1 MDSGLTIRPTAS
13 VAETVYVRPEAP
25 PVRTAV
31 ATTLAPSQSVTAAPD
46 SARSAGHDPANNA
59 AARPDTTR
67 EISLDPQTREVIF
80 RIMDASTGLVRE
92 QIPAEAML
100 RLRTYLREQD
110 RAAERRGP
118 SEAAVDYRRVE
129 RVS

>member
-13 VAETVYVRPEAP
+13 AAEAVYVRPEAP

-31 ATTLAPSQSVTAAPD
+31 ATTLAPSKSVTAAPEA
-46 SARSAGHDPANNA
+46 ARSAGHDPAQNA

-67 EISLDPQTREVIF
+67 VFSLDPQTREVIF
-80 RIMDASTGLVRE
+80 RVMDASTGLVRD

-100 RLRTYLREQD
+100 RLRSYLRDQD
-110 RAAERRGP
+110 QAAERHASTEP
-118 SEAAVDYRRVE
+118 AVDYRRVE
-129 RVS
+129 RLS